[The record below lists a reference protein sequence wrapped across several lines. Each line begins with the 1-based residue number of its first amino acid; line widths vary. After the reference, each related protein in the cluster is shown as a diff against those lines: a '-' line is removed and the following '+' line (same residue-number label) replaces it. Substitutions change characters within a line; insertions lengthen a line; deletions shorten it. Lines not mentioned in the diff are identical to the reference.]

1 MNNSSVTTQQQQQ
14 QQQQQKQQNNEQ
26 LISGYTTTTTTT
38 TATTAA
44 ATTTTT
50 TTIAIPPQSWLG
62 TRRAVS
68 SLVPQRERGG
78 RVLADE
84 YSSAL
89 SGKRGAQCISGL
101 MCRPIPRL
109 A

>member
-26 LISGYTTTTTTT
+26 LISGYTTTTQNNNNKNNNNNNNK
-38 TATTAA
+38 
-44 ATTTTT
+44 
-50 TTIAIPPQSWLG
+50 TIALPPQSWLG

-68 SLVPQRERGG
+68 SLAPQRERGG

-89 SGKRGAQCISGL
+89 SGKREAQCISGL